1 MLIVEILGQQIR
13 QSQNPQSIFI
23 DRRKLH
29 SQNADD
35 IWVAIKAN
43 RENLDTLMRIFEDF
57 CSFSGLKINYD
68 KTQVLRLGSLKDSD
82 AQIYTQKPLNWV
94 KEITVLCVKFS
105 TNSCMMIQNN
115 YQAIMQKLR
124 GLCTCWSNR
133 SLTLI
138 GKVLVVNSLLVSQFF
153 YKFLGLYSL
162 AKNILTEFKGLVK
175 SLIWQG
181 NRCLFQYGKLIL
193 PYEHG
198 GLKLVDLD
206 FKDISLK
213 AAWVLRVLIY
223 TIGSTKPVLEV
234 SKLRGECNST

>member
-1 MLIVEILGQQIR
+1 MGFFKLTANFGPYFIRLINLLYQDVESTVINFGYTSEWFKLRRAVRQGCPASPVQFLLIVEILGQQIR
-13 QSQNPQSIFI
+13 QRQNPQSIFI

-94 KEITVLCVKFS
+94 KEITVLGVKFS

-138 GKVLVVNSLLVSQFF
+138 GKVLVVNPLLVSQFF
-153 YKFLGLYSL
+153 YKF
-162 AKNILTEFKGLVK
+162 
-175 SLIWQG
+175 
-181 NRCLFQYGKLIL
+181 
-193 PYEHG
+193 
-198 GLKLVDLD
+198 
-206 FKDISLK
+206 
-213 AAWVLRVLIY
+213 
-223 TIGSTKPVLEV
+223 
-234 SKLRGECNST
+234 